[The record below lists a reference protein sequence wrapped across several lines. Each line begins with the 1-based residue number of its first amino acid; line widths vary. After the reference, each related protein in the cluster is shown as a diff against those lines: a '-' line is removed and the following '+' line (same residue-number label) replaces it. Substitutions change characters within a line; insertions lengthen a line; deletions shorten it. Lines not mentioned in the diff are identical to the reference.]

1 MVSKQLS
8 KIADIYVILHND
20 TEVYVGY
27 SRDIIERWRVYK
39 CAYGNEFL
47 PSHEEKVTQYMV
59 KHGWYNFSIELV
71 EEKVSTIGMQA
82 RLAYW
87 VSAYQM
93 IGCYMLN
100 NINLNVDRRDR
111 CYTVVCDRCNNPINS
126 TDLARHQRTTKCKLA
141 HRGFG
146 DMPPIIPIKKHGHNN
161 SLGNFIV

>member
-39 CAYGNEFL
+39 CAYGNELL

-146 DMPPIIPIKKHGHNN
+146 DMPPITPIKKHGHND